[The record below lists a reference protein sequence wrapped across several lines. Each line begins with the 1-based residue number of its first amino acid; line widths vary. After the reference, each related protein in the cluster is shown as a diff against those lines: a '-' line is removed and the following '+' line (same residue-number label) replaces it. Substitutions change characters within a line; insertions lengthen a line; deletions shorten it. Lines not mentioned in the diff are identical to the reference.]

1 MYDSTRMPVRA
12 GLEQDVGS
20 SAAQVS
26 GSSNVAHPVGS
37 SAFGAGDATALAR
50 GFAALG
56 DPVRLHLLS
65 LIAAQPDDGICV
77 CDLVEPVGRSQP
89 TVSHHLKVLREAGL
103 VVSER
108 RGTWAW
114 YRPVPERLAE
124 LRAALR

>member
-26 GSSNVAHPVGS
+26 GSSNVAQRVGS
-37 SAFGAGDATALAR
+37 SAFGAGEATALAR
-50 GFAALG
+50 SFAALG